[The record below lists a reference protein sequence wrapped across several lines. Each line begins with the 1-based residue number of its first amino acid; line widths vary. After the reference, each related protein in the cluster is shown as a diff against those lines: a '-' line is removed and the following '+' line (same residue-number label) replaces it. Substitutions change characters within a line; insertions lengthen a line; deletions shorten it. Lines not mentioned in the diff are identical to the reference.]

1 MRRLI
6 VIVDFEFCGTEKRFF
21 TVLEELSSID
31 TRDGYEVQVRIKD
44 KPLYETEQLALKA
57 VNVVNGRV
65 PVFLNA
71 EPNLA
76 VAFGYTGVHFP
87 ENRHSEIEKIVERDL
102 EISVACHS
110 LDSLLKLDQLAVSK
124 ILYSPIF
131 KPSWKST
138 GNEIHGIEG
147 LRKAIKK
154 TDIPVYALGGIS
166 TDLTVD
172 CVDAGAAGIAV
183 LSGVIGTSGVQTNTR
198 QYLELLQACDSNTP

>member
-6 VIVDFEFCGTEKRFF
+6 VIVDFEFFGSEKRFF
-21 TVLEELSSID
+21 SVLEELSSID

-57 VNVVNGRV
+57 VNIVNGLV

-71 EPNLA
+71 DPNLA
-76 VAFGYTGVHFP
+76 VEYGYQGVHFP
-87 ENRHSEIEKIVERDL
+87 ENRHNEVEKFAEHDL

-110 LDSLLKLDQLAVSK
+110 LDSLLKLDRLPVSK

-131 KPSWKST
+131 KPSWKSP

-147 LRKAIKK
+147 LRKAIEN

-172 CVDAGAAGIAV
+172 CVKAGAAGIAV

-198 QYLELLQACDSNTP
+198 EYLERLQACDSNTP

>member
-1 MRRLI
+1 M
-6 VIVDFEFCGTEKRFF
+6 DFEFCGTEKRFF

-87 ENRHSEIEKIVERDL
+87 ENRHSEIEKFVERDL
-102 EISVACHS
+102 EISVACHA
-110 LDSLLKLDQLAVSK
+110 LDSLRKLNHLPVSK
-124 ILYSPIF
+124 ILYSPVF
-131 KPSWKST
+131 KPSWKSPY
-138 GNEIHGIEG
+138 NEIHEIEG
-147 LRKAIKK
+147 LRKAIER
-154 TDIPVYALGGIS
+154 TDRPVYALGGVTPNRS
-166 TDLTVD
+166 VS
-172 CVDAGAAGIAV
+172 CMKAGAYGIAV
-183 LSGVIGTSGVQTNTR
+183 VSGVLGSNDLERSTGV
-198 QYLELLQACDSNTP
+198 YLDNI